1 MPSTLTTEAV
11 HRLAPDDKALQ
22 AARDLVRKQS
32 FRDLGRSADGTWL
45 MGRCQGSAVY
55 EVSVDL
61 EPESGPVG
69 RCSCPSR
76 KFPCKHAL
84 GLMLAY
90 LDAPGGFAA
99 REPAA
104 ELVAKREKQ
113 AQKAPKPAEEASA
126 PAAPRKVNAAALA
139 KKVAAQREGLDLLE
153 TLLLD
158 LVAGGQWHEPARL
171 ERLGRQGKQLG
182 DAYLPGAALMVR
194 RLVLLG
200 EREGP
205 ADEVRAARASELL
218 GQMWAAVQKG
228 RNYLDGK
235 LAGDEAPAEADAV
248 LEDLLGR
255 AWQLAEL
262 RERGHV
268 RQGLELLELAYERA
282 DDEARQEQVQTSHL
296 LDLKDGALHRAI
308 TYRPARKAAQV
319 AEQPSYTQPLT
330 VGEAVIYP
338 GFLNR
343 RVRWEKGAE
352 QVLPLERAHLKA
364 AFDRAAPAIEP
375 ALAAFR
381 QQLKNPL
388 APREATALLRCR
400 AVGRVGDRVVLE
412 DETGG
417 RMEAVDLRAGDH
429 NVANLV
435 RAAGMLAT
443 PAVLARLHV
452 VPVLNAIVAQPLA
465 ALTPDHHLRLGL

>member
-1 MPSTLTTEAV
+1 MPSTLTQEV
-11 HRLAPDDKALQ
+11 VQRLAPDDRALQ
-22 AARDLVRKQS
+22 AARDLVRKRS
-32 FRDLGRSADGTWL
+32 FQDLGRSSDGTWL
-45 MGRCQGSAVY
+45 LGRCKGSAVY

-61 EPESGPVG
+61 GPESGPVG

-90 LDAPGGFAA
+90 LDDPRGFAA
-99 REPAA
+99 REPAG
-104 ELVAKREKQ
+104 ELSARRETQ
-113 AQKAPKPAEEASA
+113 AQKARKPVEE
-126 PAAPRKVNAAALA
+126 AAPRKVNAAALA
-139 KKVAAQREGLDLLE
+139 KKVVAQREGLDLLE

-158 LVAGGQWHEPARL
+158 LVAGGGWHEPARL
-171 ERLGRQGKQLG
+171 ERLERQGKQLG
-182 DAYLPGAALMVR
+182 DAYLPGAAILVR

-200 EREGP
+200 GRAGL
-205 ADEVRAARASELL
+205 ADEVRAARASDLL

-228 RNYLDGK
+228 RNFLDGK
-235 LAGDEAPAEADAV
+235 LAGDEAPGEADAV

-262 RERGHV
+262 RERGYI
-268 RQGLELLELAYERA
+268 RQGLRLLELAYERA
-282 DDEARQEQVQTSHL
+282 DDEARQEQVQSGHL
-296 LDLKDGALHRAI
+296 LDLEDGALYRAI

-319 AEQPSYTQPLT
+319 AEQPSYTGPLA

-343 RVRWEKGAE
+343 RIRWEKGAE
-352 QVLPLERAHLKA
+352 QVGTLESAHLKA

-400 AVGRVGDRVVLE
+400 AVGRVGTRVVLE
-412 DETGG
+412 DEAGG
-417 RMEAVDLRAGDH
+417 RLEAADLDPADH

-435 RAAGMLAT
+435 RAAGMLER

-452 VPVLNAIVAQPLA
+452 VPVVNAIVAQPLA

>member
-1 MPSTLTTEAV
+1 MASTLTEETV
-11 HRLAPDDKALQ
+11 HRLAPDDAAIK
-22 AARDLVRKQS
+22 AARDLVRKKS
-32 FRDLGRSADGTWL
+32 FQDLGLSADGTWL
-45 MGRCQGSAVY
+45 LGRCKGSAVY

-76 KFPCKHAL
+76 KLPCKHAL

-90 LDAPGGFAA
+90 LGTPTDFPP

-104 ELVAKREKQ
+104 ELLAKREKL
-113 AQKAPKPAEEASA
+113 AQRAQPRAAEE
-126 PAAPRKVNAAALA
+126 AAPRKVNTAALA

-158 LVAGGQWHEPARL
+158 LVARGQWHERSRL
-171 ERLGRQGKQLG
+171 ERLERQGKQLG
-182 DAYLPGAALMVR
+182 DAYLPGASIMVR

-200 EREGP
+200 GREGLS
-205 ADEVRAARASELL
+205 DEERSARASDLL
-218 GQMWAAVQKG
+218 GQLWAAVQKG
-228 RNYLDGK
+228 RAYLDGK
-235 LAGDEAPAEADAV
+235 LAGDEAPGEADAV

-255 AWQLAEL
+255 AWQLTEL
-262 RERGHV
+262 RERGYV
-268 RQGLELLELAYERA
+268 RQGLELLELAHERV
-282 DDEARQEQVQTSHL
+282 DDEARQEQIQSSHL
-296 LDLKDGALHRAI
+296 LDLADGTLYRAI
-308 TYRPARKAAQV
+308 TYRPARKAAQI
-319 AEQPSYTQPLT
+319 AEQPSYTQPLA
-330 VGEAVIYP
+330 VGEAAVYP

-343 RVRWEKGAE
+343 RIRWEKGAE
-352 QVLPLERAHLKA
+352 QSRPLEPSHLRA

-400 AVGRVGDRVVLE
+400 AVGKVGEKVVLE
-412 DETGG
+412 DEKGA
-417 RMEAVDLRAGDH
+417 RLEAVDLDPGDH

-435 RAAGMLAT
+435 RAAGMLKG
-443 PAVLARLHV
+443 PAVLVRLHV
-452 VPVLNAIVAQPLA
+452 VPVANAIVAQPLA
-465 ALTPDHHLRLGL
+465 ALTPEHHLRLGL